1 MLHAVNE
8 HAIMSSET
16 IPRRARP
23 LSTVNRTFPM
33 RPFSALFV
41 LIGTLL
47 TACGYGAT
55 FLFSMH
61 FRTLGGN
68 DLDTGEALAGAMI
81 GTFIGVPLVG
91 WFAQRVGAARMT
103 ALSALCVGIGVAGF
117 AIIDRV
123 SPLNV
128 VPGFLVGFGWGAFY
142 LAAPM
147 ALAERTSDAER
158 GRWFLRFGTFQMAG
172 MGGGPAVAAFTIR
185 NWHWT
190 VDNVLYIVG
199 GLCVI
204 AALMLEIFGRLAPR
218 THASPVQERW
228 LRDIRAIARTRA
240 VYPIVM
246 IALGACVFSGLMT
259 FQMSMVQGT
268 RAQAGTFFSVYAVTV
283 IATRWLLGQFVIKV
297 RREAAIKVLFVLM
310 VLGIA
315 SMFAVPYHVG
325 FHTAGAVLLG
335 TGYGLVYPIIQTQ
348 AVNDAET
355 THRNAALTWFVTSY
369 FIGVFGFPA
378 LGGWVLVHM
387 GKSTLLM
394 LITACG
400 LAALML
406 AIVRDK
412 RSADALSNA

>member
-1 MLHAVNE
+1 
-8 HAIMSSET
+8 
-16 IPRRARP
+16 
-23 LSTVNRTFPM
+23 M

-41 LIGTLL
+41 LVGTLL
-47 TACGYGAT
+47 TACGYGAS

-68 DLDTGEALAGAMI
+68 DLDTGEALAGAMV

-103 ALSALCVGIGVAGF
+103 ALSALCVGMGVAGF
-117 AIIDRV
+117 AFIERV
-123 SPLNV
+123 SPFNV
-128 VPGFLVGFGWGAFY
+128 VPGFLMGFGWGAFY

-147 ALAERTSDAER
+147 SLAERTSDADR
-158 GRWFLRFGTFQMAG
+158 GRWFLRFGTFQMTG
-172 MGGGPAVAAFTIR
+172 MSGGPALAAFTIR
-185 NWHWT
+185 YWHCT
-190 VDNVLYIVG
+190 VGSVLYTIG

-204 AALMLEIFGRLAPR
+204 AALMLEIFGWVTPR

-228 LRDIRAIARTRA
+228 LRDIRAIFRTRA

-268 RAQAGTFFSVYAVTV
+268 RAQASTFFSVYTVTV
-283 IATRWLLGQFVIKV
+283 VATRWLLGQFVIKV
-297 RREAAIKVLFVLM
+297 RREVATKVLLVLM

-315 SMFAVPYHVG
+315 AMFAVPYHVL
-325 FHTAGAVLLG
+325 FHSAGAVLLG

-348 AVNDAET
+348 AVNDSDAMYRHAT
-355 THRNAALTWFVTSY
+355 LTWFVTSY
-369 FIGVFGFPA
+369 FIGVFGFPV

-387 GKSTLLM
+387 GKGTLLT
-394 LITACG
+394 LIALCG
-400 LAALML
+400 LTALLL
-406 AIVRDK
+406 AIVRD
-412 RSADALSNA
+412 RRGIDAPSNA